1 LRQSWPVQAWE
12 DGIVALAG
20 LKAMLAGAV
29 RDRVAAA
36 GVLLVAGILLLTAWV
51 LAVMAL
57 VVFVSTSLGQIGG
70 LLAVAG
76 ALVLLALLIVWITS
90 ARNRRTA
97 ELRATTRAL
106 WAATAVNAASTILRG
121 DPHGQEGGSEQGG
134 SSHRSVLLIVGGL
147 AMMLLALLVPWGQ
160 DKDPEAPRPGPGDS
174 T

>member
-1 LRQSWPVQAWE
+1 MRQSWPVQAWE

-36 GVLLVAGILLLTAWV
+36 GVFLVAGILLLAAWV

-97 ELRATTRAL
+97 ELRATTRAPAQRRL
-106 WAATAVNAASTILRG
+106 PAWPV
-121 DPHGQEGGSEQGG
+121 
-134 SSHRSVLLIVGGL
+134 RS
-147 AMMLLALLVPWGQ
+147 A
-160 DKDPEAPRPGPGDS
+160 
-174 T
+174 